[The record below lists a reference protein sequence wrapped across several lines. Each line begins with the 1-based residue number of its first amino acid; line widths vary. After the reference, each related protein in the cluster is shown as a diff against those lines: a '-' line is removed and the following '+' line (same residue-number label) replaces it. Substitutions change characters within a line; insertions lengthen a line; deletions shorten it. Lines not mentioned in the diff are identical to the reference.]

1 MPARARKA
9 AYSVPIGEPGSSRTV
24 EWRWPDGKP
33 VWTLA
38 EKDGVAWVSLGCLT
52 SEGRMAILSHFQLEE
67 RENEFPLEK
76 LASLCPRALEREF
89 RKSPRA
95 RQKNWPHHSD
105 RIGAH
110 IPATLA
116 L

>member
-1 MPARARKA
+1 MPARAQEA
-9 AYSVPIGEPGSSRTV
+9 IYSVPIGEPGSTRTV

-33 VWTLA
+33 VWILA

-52 SEGRMAILSHFQLEE
+52 DEGRNAILSHFQLED
-67 RENEFPLEK
+67 READFPLER
-76 LASLCPRALEREF
+76 LSTLCPRDLEREF
-89 RKSPRA
+89 RKSPLA
-95 RQKNWPHHSD
+95 RQNNWSHQSD

-110 IPATLA
+110 IPASLA